1 LVGGSG
7 GVVEGG
13 DTVGENTNMNNSL
26 DGDLSDEDNSPR
38 KQLSHPVRGQFSK
51 DYEKNLRIEND
62 KKESQ
67 RVHQEIIERANPA
80 YRERMETR
88 RREEERLN
96 RELLD
101 QINRRRKELDK
112 EQSKKNKKK

>member
-1 LVGGSG
+1 
-7 GVVEGG
+7 
-13 DTVGENTNMNNSL
+13 
-26 DGDLSDEDNSPR
+26 
-38 KQLSHPVRGQFSK
+38 
-51 DYEKNLRIEND
+51 
-62 KKESQ
+62 
-67 RVHQEIIERANPA
+67 
-80 YRERMETR
+80 METR